1 MRDSGHAVEPAS
13 LRLRWGSVRLT
24 LQLPANRANAREHW
38 AATHGH
44 RRAYKEQAYLDL
56 YHQLGPPRQV
66 KNRIDPA
73 IVTATLYVWSIMDDD
88 NAVARLKW
96 PLDALVTFGILQDD
110 RRPHCQLAGIPE
122 QVIDRKRPRV
132 ELVIEEMVA

>member
-1 MRDSGHAVEPAS
+1 MK
-13 LRLRWGSVRLT
+13 LT

-38 AATHGH
+38 RETHKR

-73 IVTATLYVWSIMDDD
+73 SITATLYVWSMMDDD

-96 PLDALVTFGILQDD
+96 PLDALVNFGVLTDD
-110 RRPHCQLAGIPE
+110 KQPHCRLGGIPQ

-132 ELVIEEMVA
+132 ELSIEAAA